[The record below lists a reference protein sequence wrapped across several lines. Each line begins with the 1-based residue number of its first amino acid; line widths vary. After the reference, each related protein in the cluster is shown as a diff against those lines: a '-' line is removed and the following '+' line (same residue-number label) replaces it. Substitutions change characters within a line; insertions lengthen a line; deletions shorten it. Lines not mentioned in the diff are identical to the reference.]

1 MRMMGRLDF
10 RGREGS
16 SSVVFDFSDKSSD
29 LRLSFFSKFDFSTCG
44 GVCVGFGWAKTK
56 MNDFEKKRIDK
67 TNMLV
72 VQNIFGLGFEP

>member
-16 SSVVFDFSDKSSD
+16 SSVVFYFLDKSSV

-44 GVCVGFGWAKTK
+44 GVGFGWAK
-56 MNDFEKKRIDK
+56 MNDFEKKRIDR

-72 VQNIFGLGFEP
+72 VQNIFLVSRSLENK